1 MKYSWSQVVDEFR
14 TILIQNVSFVGQTEL
29 HTKTLNGYFAMT
41 VRETDIFHPF
51 NSDGELSRALD
62 RMPKRCDY
70 RSIKS
75 YWAWKN
81 GRMVVEDA
89 LFEMLQECMDDIRDH
104 FMNGWNFPPG
114 YRKPVEIKFGWDECD
129 SQDLS
134 GRSFARIVRAAQKPG
149 LPKRP

>member
-14 TILIQNVSFVGQTEL
+14 KILCENVTFVGVDAS
-29 HTKTLNGYFAMT
+29 HSKDLNGYFAMT
-41 VRETDIFHPF
+41 VRETDRFHPF

-81 GRMVVEDA
+81 GRYAVEDA
-89 LFEMLQECMDDIRDH
+89 LFEMLLECMDDIRDH
-104 FMNGWNFPPG
+104 FEDSWNFSPG
-114 YRKPVEIKFGWDECD
+114 YRKPVEIKFGWNECD

-134 GRSFARIVRAAQKPG
+134 GRSFARIIRAAQ
-149 LPKRP
+149 RP